1 MRLPYVLQALK
12 ASTAGRAPVQQGRV
26 AAKCMAALLA
36 AAPHFNYRSGK
47 QAVLTAAGMTIKRPD
62 HTACTFLSPCR
73 STSGACDLLAPQGR
87 VHSVRVVTDA
97 LHLPQVGSL
106 SAVALAKFW
115 KACLLCRN
123 IAQSGVAALL
133 ATSHGGGDAA
143 TEAVQVN
150 YSAPC
155 NAVLLIAC
163 FPL

>member
-1 MRLPYVLQALK
+1 M
-12 ASTAGRAPVQQGRV
+12 
-26 AAKCMAALLA
+26 
-36 AAPHFNYRSGK
+36 
-47 QAVLTAAGMTIKRPD
+47 
-62 HTACTFLSPCR
+62 
-73 STSGACDLLAPQGR
+73 
-87 VHSVRVVTDA
+87 RVVTDA

-150 YSAPC
+150 YSAYAAPC